1 MRSSLRRV
9 IFVCV
14 GLAAVMAGGLA
25 WLYRATQQ
33 APEFYRQA
41 LAAPPPRQDEASEE
55 LIEQAATLANQAQR
69 EDRWEALFTA
79 EQINGWLAVDLERN
93 YADSLPPGVSEPRI
107 RIAPD
112 GATLACRWQDGRLST
127 VFSLTA
133 EVYVA
138 EPNVLGLRIENA
150 RAGKLPVP
158 LDRVLEV
165 VTQAAAEL
173 DWLIEW
179 RQIDGDPT
187 ALITIPPPSGHDD
200 AAIWIETLELRD
212 DAVYLSGHTLPRDA
226 EPPDAHRNEPASEGS
241 PNGEGLYPA
250 VVRERSEE
258 SSSRQR

>member
-1 MRSSLRRV
+1 MRSSFRRV
-9 IFVCV
+9 IYVCL
-14 GLAAVMAGGLA
+14 GPAALMAGGLA

-41 LAAPPPRQDEASEE
+41 LAAPHPRQDEASEE

-69 EDRWEALFTA
+69 QGRWDALFTA

-107 RIAPD
+107 HISPE
-112 GATLACRWQDGRLST
+112 GATLACRWQEGQLST

-133 EVYVA
+133 EVYAA

-187 ALITIPPPSGHDD
+187 ALITIPPPEGHDD
-200 AAIWIETLELRD
+200 SAIWIEALELRD
-212 DAVYLSGHTLPRDA
+212 GAVYLSGHTLPRDVL
-226 EPPDAHRNEPASEGS
+226 PSDPNGQPPASEGM
-241 PNGEGLYPA
+241 PPGDGVYPA
-250 VVRERSEE
+250 VVGERSE
-258 SSSRQR
+258 SSNRQR